1 MGRVREVVCG
11 VIGVALLGSMS
22 IAHADWRVFSDAA
35 GAASIRSLDTTLSVG
50 LVLDCTRDVTLV
62 TQDAFP
68 PGNSGLSGTYDNGL
82 KFVVEARVPQQEPH
96 TVSLARSDQRDAF
109 IRGLTNRHHLTL
121 VDPNGRSHTFE
132 LAGFGALWRATC
144 SSTG

>member
-68 PGNSGLSGTYDNGL
+68 PGNSGY
-82 KFVVEARVPQQEPH
+82 
-96 TVSLARSDQRDAF
+96 
-109 IRGLTNRHHLTL
+109 LTL